1 MHDLLSFYILF
12 ELTLIPMLLIIG
24 GWGSRQRKIHAVFL
38 FVLYTF
44 LGSIFFLIAIILLFN
59 QKSFLDI
66 YFLSLFE
73 NFFNDNIRDRLI

>member
-44 LGSIFFLIAIILLFN
+44 LGSIFFLLQLF
-59 QKSFLDI
+59 
-66 YFLSLFE
+66 YY
-73 NFFNDNIRDRLI
+73 LIKKVF